1 MYEKLQKNTKDK
13 KRVGRGGKRGKTSGH
28 GHKGQKARAGKSIRP
43 AFRDALQ
50 RLPKKRGHNKNRS
63 RSVVPRRRVLCV
75 NLSKLEKNFKDKKT
89 TITPNL
95 LCRLGI
101 INKKGKKIEAV
112 KILGV
117 GELKSKI
124 VVSGF
129 TVSET
134 AEKKI
139 VKTGGKVFKK

>member
-50 RLPKKRGHNKNRS
+50 RIPKKRGHNKNRS
-63 RSVVPRRRVLCV
+63 RSVVPRRKVLCV
-75 NLSKLEKNFKDKKT
+75 NLHKLEKNFKDKKT

-101 INKKGKKIEAV
+101 INKKGKKI
-112 KILGV
+112 KYI
-117 GELKSKI
+117 
-124 VVSGF
+124 
-129 TVSET
+129 
-134 AEKKI
+134 
-139 VKTGGKVFKK
+139 